1 MLAHKNDIITPSH
14 PLIIWLIFAPW
25 ALSGRF
31 QASIAQLRALGR
43 PVSVLGAHKAEGL
56 QCHNCNNM

>member
-1 MLAHKNDIITPSH
+1 MLAHKNDIITPH

-31 QASIAQLRALGR
+31 QALIAQLRVLGR
-43 PVSVLGAHKAEGL
+43 PVSARGTHKAEGL
-56 QCHNCNNM
+56 QYHNCNNM